1 MSQPLYKVKAE
12 FFKTLGHPARI
23 RILELLV
30 AGDKSVAELL
40 PEVGLES
47 SNLSQQLGV
56 LRRAGV
62 VDAHRDGN
70 TVIYSIA
77 SPDIAE
83 LLLVAR
89 KVLTGVLSDRVAVLE
104 DLRAGGV
111 GSGRGLDSQSVPGR
125 PDRRTRGTGTAAGD
139 ETDCGSAWFASDPPC

>member
-1 MSQPLYKVKAE
+1 MESEPLYKLKSE

-23 RILELLV
+23 RILELLAV
-30 AGDKSVAELL
+30 RDRSVSELL

-62 VDAHRDGN
+62 VVASKDGN

-83 LLLVAR
+83 LIAVAR
-89 KVLTGVLSDRVAVLE
+89 KVLSGMLTDRVAVLE
-104 DLRAGGV
+104 DLRAGAA
-111 GSGRGLDSQSVPGR
+111 PE
-125 PDRRTRGTGTAAGD
+125 DR
-139 ETDCGSAWFASDPPC
+139 

>member
-1 MSQPLYKVKAE
+1 MESAPLYKLKAE

-30 AGDKSVAELL
+30 ERDRSVGELL
-40 PEVGLES
+40 VSDVGVES

-62 VDAHRDGN
+62 VASRREGN

-83 LLLVAR
+83 LLAVAR
-89 KVLTGVLSDRVAVLE
+89 TVLARVLSDRVAVLD
-104 DLRAGGV
+104 DLRA
-111 GSGRGLDSQSVPGR
+111 
-125 PDRRTRGTGTAAGD
+125 TGAK
-139 ETDCGSAWFASDPPC
+139 